1 MNLANFSIKRPV
13 TTLMII
19 LVILVLGFVSFTR
32 LGIDLFPNMSLP
44 IAVVM
49 TQYEGVAPQEM
60 ESLITKPIEQVIS
73 TISNVNS
80 IQSITSQGQSIVVIE
95 FNWGTDMDFA
105 MLDVREKID
114 MVKPYLPEDSS
125 APTVI
130 KIDPSMMPIMQIA
143 LSGGDDIMQ
152 LKKLAD
158 DVITDRL
165 LRLDGVAS
173 VNVIGGRERE
183 IAINVDPD
191 KLAFYGLSMTQI
203 ANILRAENMNLPGGS
218 IDQGK
223 KEYVIRTTA
232 EFDDIAEIEN
242 LPITLPRGGI
252 VHLRDIARVEDT
264 YKEVS
269 TISRY
274 NGKPCISLSIMKQS
288 GSNTVHVA
296 NMINAEIK
304 RLKDELPAKVELKPI
319 FDESEFIKLAI
330 DNVKGNAMSGAILAV
345 LVLYLFL
352 RNARS
357 TLVIGLSIPISIIAT
372 FVLIYFGNLTLN
384 IMSLGGLAL
393 GVGMLVDNSIV
404 VLENIFSHRQFG
416 EDPVKA
422 ALSGSNEVAM
432 AVTAST
438 LTTVAVF
445 LPMVYVSGIT
455 AQIFKELA
463 LTVTFSLLA
472 SLAVALTL
480 VPLLSSRLLTDVK
493 MLSEDDS
500 PRKGRINNWLSKP
513 LDVFTL
519 LYNKLHRWYTNLL
532 RWSLVHR
539 KVVVIVAALAFLA
552 SIALIPVI
560 GAEFLPKTDS
570 GSINIDFELADGT
583 KLDETNRLISD
594 FYDKIADMPEIQD
607 ALISIGSGG
616 MSSMTSSLGGSSA
629 NVGSITLQL
638 VPLSE
643 REASSEQIA
652 EEIRKIAEN
661 TPGADISVR
670 AVSTMDFAGGSLPAV
685 SISIEGNDFDKLEQI
700 SNQVMEI
707 VKSVPNTREVTSSL
721 EEGKPELRI
730 KVDRDKAA
738 LYGITSGQ
746 IAQAVSS
753 AISGMTA
760 TKYKVGGDE
769 IDVVIRAEKELVDN
783 TSKLRSLIIPSPTGA
798 FITLGDVAE
807 IENATG
813 PVSINRQDQ
822 SRIVTVTAQVVG
834 RDVGSVNREIQ
845 EKLGNLILP
854 DGYNVTMGGEQQEMM
869 EAFQDLFLAFVLA
882 ILLVYMVMAAQF
894 ESLVQPFV
902 IMFSVPLASIGI
914 VLSLLLTGRSINI
927 VSFMGV
933 IMLAGIV
940 VNNAIVLIDFINQLR
955 QRGMSRFEAILKA
968 GPQRLRPILMTTLTT
983 VLGLIP
989 MALGLGE
996 GGELGAPLATVVIG
1010 GLTVSTLLTLV
1021 VVPVIYTI
1029 VEDIGSMFSRMI
1041 GRLTRK
1047 NKVAEDNV

>member
-19 LVILVLGFVSFTR
+19 LVVLVLGFVSFSR
-32 LGIDLFPNMSLP
+32 LGIDLFPNMTLP

-80 IQSITSQGQSIVVIE
+80 IQSITNQGQSIVVIE
-95 FNWGTDMDFA
+95 FNWGTNMDFA

-114 MVKPYLPEDSS
+114 MVKSYLPEDSS

-130 KIDPSMMPIMQIA
+130 KIDPSMMPVMQIV
-143 LSGGDDIMQ
+143 LYGGNDIIQ

-165 LRLDGVAS
+165 LRLEGVAS

-183 IAINVDPD
+183 IVINVDPD
-191 KLAFYGLSMTQI
+191 KLSFYRLSMTQI
-203 ANILRAENMNLPGGS
+203 ANTLRAENMNLPGGS
-218 IDQGK
+218 LDQGK

-232 EFDDIAEIEN
+232 EFEDIAEIEN
-242 LPITLPRGGI
+242 LPIALPQGGI

-288 GSNTVHVA
+288 GSNTVQVA
-296 NMINAEIK
+296 NQINAEIE
-304 RLKDELPAKVELKPI
+304 RLENELPANVDLKPI
-319 FDESEFIKLAI
+319 FDESEFIKLSI
-330 DNVKGNAMSGAILAV
+330 DNVKDNAITGAILAV

-404 VLENIFSHRQFG
+404 VLENIFYHRQIG
-416 EDPVKA
+416 EEPIKA
-422 ALSGSNEVAM
+422 ALSGANEVAL

-445 LPMVYVSGIT
+445 LPMVFVSGIT

-480 VPLLSSRLLTDVK
+480 VPLLSSRLLTEVS
-493 MLSEDDS
+493 MISEDGPS
-500 PRKGRINNWLSKP
+500 NRKGIINWVLKP
-513 LDVFTL
+513 LDVFSVFF
-519 LYNKLHRWYTNLL
+519 NKVHSRYRNLL
-532 RWSLVHR
+532 HWALGHR
-539 KVVVIVAALAFLA
+539 KLVVIISALAFVI
-552 SIALIPVI
+552 SIALIPAV

-570 GSINIDFELADGT
+570 GSININFELADGT
-583 KLDETNRLISD
+583 KLDETNRIINE

-607 ALISIGSGG
+607 ALISIGSGTG
-616 MSSMTSSLGGSSA
+616 MTSSLGGSSA
-629 NVGSITLQL
+629 NTGSITLQL

-643 REASSEQIA
+643 RKASSEQIA
-652 EEIRKIAEN
+652 EEIRRIAEK
-661 TPGADISVR
+661 TPGADISVS
-670 AVSTMDFAGGSLPAV
+670 AVSTMDFAGGGMPSV
-685 SISIEGNDFDKLEQI
+685 SISIEGADFDKLDQI
-700 SNQVMEI
+700 SNQVMDI
-707 VKSVPNTREVTSSL
+707 IKSVPATREVTSSM
-721 EEGKPELRI
+721 EKGRPELRI

-738 LYGITSGQ
+738 LYGISSGQ

-753 AISGMTA
+753 AITGMTA
-760 TKYKVGGDE
+760 TKYKVDGEE
-769 IDVVIRAEKELVDN
+769 IDVVIRAEKDLVDSA
-783 TSKLRSLIIPSPTGA
+783 SKIRSLLIPSPTGA
-798 FITLGDVAE
+798 LITLGNVAE
-807 IENATG
+807 IQNETG

-822 SRIVTVTAQVVG
+822 TRTVTVTAQVIG
-834 RDVGSVNREIQ
+834 RDVGSVNQEIQ
-845 EKLGNLILP
+845 EKLANLKLP
-854 DGYNVTMGGEQQEMM
+854 DGYRVTMGGEQQEMM
-869 EAFQDLFLAFVLA
+869 EAFQDLSLAFVLA

-914 VLSLLLTGRSINI
+914 VLSLLLTGRHINI

-955 QRGMSRFEAILKA
+955 QRGMGRNEAIITA

-1010 GLTVSTLLTLV
+1010 GLTVSTILTLV

-1029 VEDIGSMFSRMI
+1029 VEDFGSIFSRMI
-1041 GRLTRK
+1041 GRFKRT
-1047 NKVAEDNV
+1047 NKVAKDNI